1 MGCQSIKNNLAAI
14 HLISLK
20 ASYFLLLISSPS
32 LESATI
38 TLYIDWAKVQTVASS
53 TWPPSVPKITLP
65 VQDLPSPD
73 YPVTCW
79 QRNEPSVF
87 WKSAFGSRTGKLHS
101 STSAKNWHIN
111 KPLSK
116 DLNYKPAN
124 YDTRSPF
131 FLFFFSLSWHRSK
144 EETFYSL
151 QYYVFYEHLVN
162 RWCQIELSE
171 PKIFIF
177 FKFSMPTKITCLNDI
192 TSAIPNNRQH
202 TKTQYIFS

>member
-65 VQDLPSPD
+65 VQYLPSPD
-73 YPVTCW
+73 YPVTRW

-87 WKSAFGSRTGKLHS
+87 WQSAFGSQTGKLHS
-101 STSAKNWHIN
+101 STSAKNWYIN

-116 DLNYKPAN
+116 DLKITNLQTT
-124 YDTRSPF
+124 TRDHPFFFFFF
-131 FLFFFSLSWHRSK
+131 FLFRG
-144 EETFYSL
+144 
-151 QYYVFYEHLVN
+151 
-162 RWCQIELSE
+162 ID
-171 PKIFIF
+171 PK
-177 FKFSMPTKITCLNDI
+177 KKHSTRCNTMCSMNT
-192 TSAIPNNRQH
+192 
-202 TKTQYIFS
+202 